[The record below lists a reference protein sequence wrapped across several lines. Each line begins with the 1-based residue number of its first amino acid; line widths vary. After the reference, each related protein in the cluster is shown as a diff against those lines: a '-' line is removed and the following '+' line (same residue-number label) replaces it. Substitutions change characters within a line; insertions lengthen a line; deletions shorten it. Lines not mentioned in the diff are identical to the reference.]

1 MRVRVGDDT
10 LEERLEVPCH
20 ARDRFAVE
28 QINVV
33 DQLAEQPARFLGT
46 FEAQVE
52 QRSAWIEVD
61 LFNLQTR
68 KLHILQRV
76 VPQLERHLE
85 DWRITQVALGM
96 NRLDD
101 DVEWQI
107 LMRVVLERGVAS
119 LSQQLAKSRVARQIA
134 AHRQR
139 VYE

>member
-1 MRVRVGDDT
+1 MHVRIVDNPA
-10 LEERLEVPCH
+10 EQRLEMPRH
-20 ARDRFAVE
+20 PRDRFAVE
-28 QINVV
+28 QINIV
-33 DQLAEQPARFLGT
+33 DELAEQPARFLGN

-52 QRSAWIEVD
+52 HRSAWIEVD

-107 LMRVVLERGVAS
+107 LMRVVLERGGA
-119 LSQQLAKSRVARQIA
+119 
-134 AHRQR
+134 
-139 VYE
+139 